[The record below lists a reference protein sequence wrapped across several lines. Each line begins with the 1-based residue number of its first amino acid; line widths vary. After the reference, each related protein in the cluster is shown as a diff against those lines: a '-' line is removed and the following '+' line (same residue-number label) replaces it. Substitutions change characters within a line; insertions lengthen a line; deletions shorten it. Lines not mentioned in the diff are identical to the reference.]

1 MTETKTKTE
10 KKAKREISL
19 SGKVIR
25 PNRKRFTSKKKMKLK
40 EHVTAGSEN
49 QEITANSEKKHKMKK
64 TVRKS
69 KKVGRKRKWASV
81 APKVKLSRSERKL
94 RKLES
99 AVDPDAK
106 TVSKKKLSYAMRKCN
121 VTWKDIKKITEL
133 KTKKKKEPISSPPD
147 PLEEYVGNDKS
158 DLCEDKVMESIKAL
172 LLLLEDNKTKLFSD
186 EGKDIYLQITSF
198 KVPLTSPREI
208 RVTLPHSI
216 LPETPDV
223 CLFTSDLQKGR
234 RIDHT
239 PTVEHF
245 KELLREKGVTRISE
259 VITLR
264 QLKTEYEQYEMKRA
278 LCNSFDVFLSD
289 AKVCGHI
296 SHLLGKT
303 FYDRKK
309 LPVPIKLDAKNLKEH
324 VEQAL
329 HKSSYRVHNTGSLF
343 VLKVAHNLLTPK
355 QIFENIMAAAKSLKK
370 KFPGG
375 WDNVLQLMIKG
386 AKTIPVPFYL
396 STKRD
401 SLVAKPVVK
410 PLRPKAYVKHTGE
423 LDGVGTIIV
432 TPGGKVTIIEKEE
445 LDEMEREQ
453 LKRER
458 ELRKERFK
466 AKRDKKR
473 AKAGR
478 LKDAEDESDFEFTV
492 DDLYR
497 SDSEVEGEDEQSVKQ
512 TKRRRLE
519 AENGSANVEEVVPE
533 LTEGHMD
540 SSDSPVTKSGINA
553 LEEAYLKDWQSRQ
566 PVENVKEKSKKHRK

>member
-1 MTETKTKTE
+1 MTGTKTKTE

-25 PNRKRFTSKKKMKLK
+25 PYRKRYTSKKKIKLRK
-40 EHVTAGSEN
+40 QVTAGSEN
-49 QEITANSEKKHKMKK
+49 QEITANSEKKYKRQK

-69 KKVGRKRKWASV
+69 RKVGRKRMWAPV
-81 APKVKLSRSERKL
+81 IAPKVKLSRSERKL

-99 AVDPDAK
+99 TVDPDAK
-106 TVSKKKLSYAMRKCN
+106 TLSRKKLSYAMRKSN
-121 VTWKDIKKITEL
+121 VTWKDIKKNTEL

-278 LCNSFDVFLSD
+278 LCNSFDVFL
-289 AKVCGHI
+289 
-296 SHLLGKT
+296 
-303 FYDRKK
+303 
-309 LPVPIKLDAKNLKEH
+309 LPVPIKLDAKNLKER

-355 QIFENIMAAAKSLKK
+355 QICENIMAAAKSLKK

-396 STKRD
+396 STKKD

-410 PLRPKAYVKHTGE
+410 PLRPKAFVKHTGE
-423 LDGVGTIIV
+423 LDGIGTIIV

-519 AENGSANVEEVVPE
+519 TENGSANVEVVPE

-540 SSDSPVTKSGINA
+540 SSDSPLTKSGINA

-566 PVENVKEKSKKHRK
+566 PLENGKEKSKKHRKCFI